1 MKRAKK
7 ANIIATRISLDV
19 GFLTKI
25 FQNALCVHTI
35 CVNASVGSCSGSPA
49 SCAKKILGSSR
60 VVWGQVLSNAS
71 VKVFIGV
78 GGALPPARF
87 LFGGGAGLRIP
98 LSLSTPPPI
107 ALKDRNNS
115 LSFLVPSV
123 YAPFSAWAL
132 SSCVQFYFGTCAL
145 ITGWSKWLENVNQKS
160 SGDNNKN
167 KKKNTV
173 ISPNIH
179 HMKTLNQ
186 Q

>member
-1 MKRAKK
+1 MSGF
-7 ANIIATRISLDV
+7 SLKFSKMPFALFV
-19 GFLTKI
+19 GAS
-25 FQNALCVHTI
+25 NHTI
-35 CVNASVGSCSGSPA
+35 CVNASVESCSGSPA

-78 GGALPPARF
+78 GVLCPPSDF
-87 LFGGGAGLRIP
+87 CLGGGAGLRIP

-145 ITGWSKWLENVNQKS
+145 ITDWSKWLENVNQKS
-160 SGDNNKN
+160 SSDNNKN

-173 ISPNIH
+173 ISLNIH
-179 HMKTLNQ
+179 HMTTLNQ